1 MRWNRRRLLAGMVL
15 TAWASLFWF
24 VLLTGRTGLY
34 LSTRTAWLI
43 PTGAAILAFAAAG
56 RLASSR
62 SADPPPIRRIDLRGA
77 VLLVVPVVVL
87 LALPASALG
96 AFALGR
102 RPVFG
107 VGATAPSGGIS
118 AGTLSMVDIA
128 RAQATK
134 QDLAALQQRAGE
146 TVVMDGFVATQPGEP
161 SGEFFLSRFIITCCV
176 ADATETQVR
185 VVDVPAGSARLNA
198 WVQVTGRIYPLGS
211 QVIIDATGVKP
222 IPRPAS
228 PYLTG

>member
-1 MRWNRRRLLAGMVL
+1 MRWNWRRLLAGLVL

-43 PTGAAILAFAAAG
+43 PTGAVILGFAAAG
-56 RLASSR
+56 RLASCR
-62 SADPPPIRRIDLRGA
+62 SADPPPIRRGDLRGA

-96 AFALGR
+96 TFALGR

-107 VGATAPSGGIS
+107 VGGTAPTGGIS

-185 VVDVPAGSARLNA
+185 VVDVPAGSAQANA

-222 IPRPAS
+222 IPRPAN

>member
-1 MRWNRRRLLAGMVL
+1 MRWNRRRLLAGTML
-15 TAWASLFWF
+15 TAWATLFWF
-24 VLLTGRTGLY
+24 ILMTGRTGLY

-43 PTGAAILAFAAAG
+43 PTGAGVLTFAALG

-62 SADPPPIRRIDLRGA
+62 SADPPPVRRSDVRGA
-77 VLLVVPVVVL
+77 ALMLIPVVVL
-87 LALPASALG
+87 LSLPAATLG
-96 AFALGR
+96 TFALGR

-118 AGTLSMVDIA
+118 SGTLSMVDVA

-134 QDLAALQQRAGE
+134 EDLAALQRRAGE
-146 TVVMDGFVATQPGEP
+146 TVVMDGFVATNPGEP
-161 SGEFFLSRFIITCCV
+161 SDEFLLSRFIITCCV

-185 VVDVPAGSARLNA
+185 IVDVPAGSAQPDQ
-198 WVQVTGRIYPLGS
+198 WVEVTGRIYPLGS
-211 QVIIDATGVKP
+211 QVIVDATAVKP
-222 IPRPAS
+222 IPRPAD